1 MRGDWARFI
10 KPELKETIPEQLE
23 VSVGPDIRRAL
34 YGAPRGSPTPSKRSD
49 MMVSRPKIARIMP
62 RSRSIKLPEI
72 KQAIDLS
79 EKRIQCCTPFT
90 DFRHPCTGPSEF
102 PFGEP
107 GFRIDTKKIC
117 IPYQYGRHH

>member
-10 KPELKETIPEQLE
+10 KPELKDTIPEQLE

-49 MMVSRPKIARIMP
+49 MMVSRPKIPRIMP

-79 EKRIQCCTPFT
+79 EKRILLRYT
-90 DFRHPCTGPSEF
+90 TGKGG
-102 PFGEP
+102 GEINN
-107 GFRIDTKKIC
+107 RLTC
-117 IPYQYGRHH
+117 